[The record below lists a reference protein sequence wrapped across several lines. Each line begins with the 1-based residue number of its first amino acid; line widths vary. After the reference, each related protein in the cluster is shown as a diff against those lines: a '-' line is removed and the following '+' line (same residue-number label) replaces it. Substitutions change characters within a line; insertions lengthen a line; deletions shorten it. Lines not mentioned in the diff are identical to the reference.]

1 MCDAEH
7 LVENVHSCV
16 NSMGWDWFKHDKVTV
31 DDIKERKLEYLAENG
46 NTKISLETLAW
57 LFTLSRYVHYNLSMF
72 PEDFPQFSLKEIRLL
87 QEAVDTRIKLYGTDK
102 NHDFTQ
108 LQNKLETVSKRMDE
122 CIDEY
127 TNDAINGGH
136 DIKYTKENQI

>member
-16 NSMGWDWFKHDKVTV
+16 NNMGWDWFKHDKVTV
-31 DDIKERKLEYLAENG
+31 DDIKEKKLEYLAENG

-57 LFTLSRYVHYNLSMF
+57 LFTLSRYVHYNLAMF

-87 QEAVDTRIKLYGTDK
+87 QEAVNTRIKLYGTDK
-102 NHDFTQ
+102 NRDFVQ
-108 LQNKLETVSKRMDE
+108 LLNKLETVSKRMDE

-127 TNDAINGGH
+127 TILM
-136 DIKYTKENQI
+136 KL